1 MNCVRCG
8 RTVPDGGTF
17 CTACQSIVEVPLE
30 DSPYLSTRIQLPLRP
45 SHTPGAKA
53 EKHPKQEEP
62 QNKKEKKRSR
72 SGLIVAVVLLSLL
85 CLGLAA
91 LCADY
96 FYDKFFTTDAAKG
109 QQILLQD
116 ENTRLLALTDRL
128 QGELSESEQ
137 TAAQL
142 REKISALNGRI
153 VKLEQEL
160 EGSRVTGSETDLS
173 LREAEEE
180 IKRLTEQVEG
190 LTDELAQCETS
201 IASLQ
206 SEIDSLMGEN
216 SSLRTELSS
225 LQSDMSFLNSRIAFI
240 NTDSNRY
247 HTYYCPYFKTSKPWL
262 AYNVSNAKQNGYVPC
277 THCH

>member
-8 RTVPDGGTF
+8 RTISDGETF
-17 CTACQSIVEVPLE
+17 CAACRSIVEVPLE
-30 DSPYLSTRIQLPLRP
+30 ESPYLSTRIQLPLKP
-45 SHTPGAKA
+45 SRAPGAKA
-53 EKHPKQEEP
+53 EKHPRQEEP
-62 QNKKEKKRSR
+62 HSGKEKKRSR
-72 SGLIVAVVLLSLL
+72 SGLIAAVVLLSVL

-91 LCADY
+91 LCVNY
-96 FYDKFFTTDAAKG
+96 FYEEYFTPDAAKG

-116 ENTRLLALTDRL
+116 ENARLLSLTDRL
-128 QGELSESEQ
+128 QKELSEAEQ
-137 TAAQL
+137 TATQL
-142 REKISALNGRI
+142 REKISARNSRI
-153 VKLEQEL
+153 VELEQEL
-160 EGSRVTGSETDLS
+160 EGSRVSGSEADLS

-180 IKRLTEQVEG
+180 IKRLTGQVEA
-190 LTDELAQCETS
+190 LTQELAQCETS

-206 SEIDSLMGEN
+206 SELDSLAEEN